1 MAAAL
6 LLEPASAMPVAPQIR
21 GEARNHNN
29 VADARFDP
37 QIATGAHVRL
47 AGLIRLYRMHG
58 TIVDRHPK
66 NPHATNASVAT
77 VNTTTRTMSAAD
89 RF

>member
-1 MAAAL
+1 
-6 LLEPASAMPVAPQIR
+6 MPVAPQIR
-21 GEARNHNN
+21 CEARNDNN
-29 VADARFDP
+29 VADTRFDP
-37 QIATGAHVRL
+37 RVAAGAHVRL

-58 TIVDRHPK
+58 TIIERHPK

-77 VNTTTRTMSAAD
+77 VNTTTRTMSVAD